1 MEMLHSSWRGPV
13 AVHYPYLDCIG
24 TATSFI
30 ILLSLSIDQ
39 KPESAELQF
48 GTAWLHWLQKIAA
61 GPVKVLESISLAFFS
76 LTVSKYVG
84 KRCNDWLLN
93 PTSNATNSEDI

>member
-1 MEMLHSSWRGPV
+1 MTWTCG
-13 AVHYPYLDCIG
+13 G
-24 TATSFI
+24 
-30 ILLSLSIDQ
+30 SLSV
-39 KPESAELQF
+39 F
-48 GTAWLHWLQKIAA
+48 GLHWHCNIVHNLAVPFQNWPKSLSRRVAMWHCLIALIAEIAA

-93 PTSNATNSEDI
+93 PTSNATNLEDM